1 MLPVKAPFEGLPA
14 DRVVVRLERMRD
26 GSVLVESQDMTI
38 STITE
43 CSGAVA
49 AAMDGRDKV
58 YAVARRTGD
67 GGFRVMSL
75 VADRRW

>member
-1 MLPVKAPFEGLPA
+1 MLPDRKPFEGLPS
-14 DRVVVRLERMRD
+14 DQTVVRLERMRD
-26 GSVLVESQDMTI
+26 GSVLVESQDMMI

-58 YAVARRTGD
+58 YAVARRSAD
-67 GGFRVMSL
+67 GGFRILRL